1 MIFVHWF
8 AVTVMMPVQPLVLAS
23 LLKPKVVELLALWV
37 EEVVLQLLQIVYSLV
52 LLASTLFS

>member
-1 MIFVHWF
+1 
-8 AVTVMMPVQPLVLAS
+8 MMPVQPLVLAS